1 MIAPTSNR
9 PVRQP
14 FAAHRTRAVLG
25 ACLLAALASAL
36 AACSRDPS
44 ASAKKK
50 RAFWWSCSAY
60 PGCKQTYFD
69 NKGQP
74 DFSKGERA

>member
-1 MIAPTSNR
+1 HKCQACGAGLVRR
-9 PVRQP
+9 P
-14 FAAHRTRAVLG
+14 
-25 ACLLAALASAL
+25 
-36 AACSRDPS
+36 
-44 ASAKKK
+44 SAKKK
-50 RAFWWSCSAY
+50 GAFWWSCSAY